1 MAKVTIPYNI
11 IDPALKWAKDNC
23 PSYITNNVVPV
34 SFVEANDSDYI
45 SVRVIFHFSEEK
57 DATLF
62 ALRWTQNE

>member
-1 MAKVTIPYNI
+1 MAEVTIPYHI

-23 PSYITNNVVPV
+23 PSYITNTMAPIHYTADLPV
-34 SFVEANDSDYI
+34 DFI
-45 SVRVIFHFSEEK
+45 SIRVIFHFSEEK